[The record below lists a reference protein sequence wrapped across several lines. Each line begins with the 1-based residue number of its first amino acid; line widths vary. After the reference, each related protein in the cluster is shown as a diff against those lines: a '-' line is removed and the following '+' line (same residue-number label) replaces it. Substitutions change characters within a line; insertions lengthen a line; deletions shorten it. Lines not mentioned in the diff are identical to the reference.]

1 MRLRIFPKLLL
12 FASVIMSFILVIIF
26 VGWMQ
31 INDLLEQQNVRDL
44 HIKVLRLYQQHT
56 KFKI

>member
-12 FASVIMSFILVIIF
+12 FASFIMSFILVIIF